1 MKPPGRMVMVPS
13 LVTVTRG
20 SMVRIT
26 TEFIVQVSPEP
37 IVMSEL
43 IIVLV
48 SNIIEAASASCE
60 NPINPRIKIL
70 AKTGITNRFLMLNT
84 LPHIEIT

>member
-1 MKPPGRMVMVPS
+1 VATELLLRKPLELLVMVPELLMVPELTRKPPGRMVMVPS

-26 TEFIVQVSPEP
+26 PEFIVQVSPEP
-37 IVMSEL
+37 IVISEL

-48 SNIIEAASASCE
+48 INVIDAA
-60 NPINPRIKIL
+60 
-70 AKTGITNRFLMLNT
+70 
-84 LPHIEIT
+84 

>member
-1 MKPPGRMVMVPS
+1 MRPPGRMVMVPS

-26 TEFIVQVSPEP
+26 PEFIVQVSPEP

-48 SNIIEAASASCE
+48 VNIIDAA
-60 NPINPRIKIL
+60 
-70 AKTGITNRFLMLNT
+70 
-84 LPHIEIT
+84 